1 MFVIPV
7 YIEAGVC
14 GFESPA
20 AQYTELGVSLDEL
33 LIKHPDATF
42 IGIASGNS
50 MQEVGIFEGDLLV
63 VDRAEQADNGDVIVA
78 NLNGLFVCK
87 LLDKTNARLLS
98 ASPLHKP
105 VQLTPADEF
114 QLRAW
119 RRSVRMHRQTPT
131 FKMYLVDAVSFM
143 QAPKKY

>member
-1 MFVIPV
+1 MFVIPI

-20 AQYTELGVSLDEL
+20 AQYTELGVTLDEL

-63 VDRAEQADNGDVIVA
+63 IDRAEPVKNGDVIVA

-98 ASPLHKP
+98 ASSLHKP
-105 VQLTPADEF
+105 VQLTSADEF
-114 QLRAW
+114 QLEGVVTL
-119 RRSVRMHRQTPT
+119 SIRMHRQSPELL
-131 FKMYLVDAVSFM
+131 KCM
-143 QAPKKY
+143 P

>member
-1 MFVIPV
+1 VL
-7 YIEAGVC
+7 GVFGVG

-20 AQYTELGVSLDEL
+20 AQYTELGVTLDGL

-63 VDRAEQADNGDVIVA
+63 IDRAEPAENGDVIVA

-98 ASPLHKP
+98 ASSLHKP
-105 VQLTPADEF
+105 VQLTSADEF
-114 QLRAW
+114 QLEGVVTL
-119 RRSVRMHRQTPT
+119 SIRMHRQSPELL
-131 FKMYLVDAVSFM
+131 KCM
-143 QAPKKY
+143 P